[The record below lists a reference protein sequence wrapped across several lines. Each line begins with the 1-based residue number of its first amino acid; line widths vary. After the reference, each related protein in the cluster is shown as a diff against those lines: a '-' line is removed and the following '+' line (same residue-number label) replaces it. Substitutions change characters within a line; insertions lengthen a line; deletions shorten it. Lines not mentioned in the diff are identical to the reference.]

1 VTPADYA
8 RLAALAYTEPPL
20 IGLASSAA
28 RAVVF
33 SPGVVGFP
41 GTDNLACWLA
51 DLDAAAVDVRG
62 LGRLH
67 AGFWGA
73 FQQISAPLMALPE
86 VQVTLG
92 HSEGAAL
99 ALIFAAQLC
108 LAGRPP
114 RAVYAFE
121 PPRVSADG
129 TIAALFATHGVA
141 LTLTRNGEDIVPMV
155 PRLLEPW
162 QHAAPLLQIGHAEL
176 PIPNVQDHV
185 IERVVAA
192 LQSPLD
198 AWCAS

>member
-1 VTPADYA
+1 MTPADYA
-8 RLAALAYTEPPL
+8 RLAARAYTEPPA
-20 IGLASSAA
+20 IGVASSAA
-28 RAVVF
+28 RALVF
-33 SPGVVGFP
+33 GPGVVGFP

-51 DLDAAAVDVRG
+51 DLDAAAVDVPG

-73 FQQISAPLMALPE
+73 FQQIAAPLMALSD

-129 TIAALFATHGVA
+129 TIAALFAAHQVQ
-141 LTLTRNGEDIVPMV
+141 LTLTRNGEDVVPMV

-162 QHAAPLLQIGHAEL
+162 QHAGPLLQIGRAEL
-176 PIPNVQDHV
+176 PIPNVQDHS
-185 IERVVAA
+185 IARVVAA
-192 LQSPLD
+192 LSE
-198 AWCAS
+198 AST